1 MKHYD
6 LLIIDDEER
15 YVDMLAKRL
24 KLRGCQSK
32 VCYNGT
38 DGISLV
44 KRYRFHLVVL
54 DLQLPDVY
62 GTEILKQI
70 KEICPQV
77 PVIILTGH
85 GTEAD
90 REECM
95 GAGALDFIHKPL
107 EIDDL
112 IEILEKVK
120 KRAA

>member
-32 VCYNGT
+32 VCYNGN

-44 KRYRFHLVVL
+44 KRFRFHLVVL

-62 GTEILKQI
+62 GSEVLKQI
-70 KEICPQV
+70 KEISPHL

>member
-6 LLIIDDEER
+6 FLIIDDEQR
-15 YVDMLAKRL
+15 YADMLAKRL
-24 KLRGCQSK
+24 KLRGCASK
-32 VCYNGT
+32 VGYNGN
-38 DGISLV
+38 DGISLL
-44 KRYRFHLVVL
+44 KQNRFHLVVL

-62 GTEILKQI
+62 GTEVLKQI
-70 KEICPQV
+70 KEMAPQV

-90 REECM
+90 REACM

-107 EIDDL
+107 EIEAL
-112 IEILEKVK
+112 IVLLEKVK